1 MFAAYYSVF
10 TMCLPMVASAFQ
22 MQARTTMTSEIP
34 EIMKSMMSSGPKSPR
49 VARNPSRLTMKTAMP
64 KPAITLAMIC
74 CLLKDTDAGT

>member
-1 MFAAYYSVF
+1 
-10 TMCLPMVASAFQ
+10 
-22 MQARTTMTSEIP
+22 MTSEIP

-74 CLLKDTDAGT
+74 CLPKDTAAGTRKNDGCAGGVEGCYVYSWG